1 MTLVGWSLFAG
12 LLLISM
18 VLTGTVLR
26 RLPLSSA
33 MIYLVLGWLLGP
45 DAANVLRPD
54 PVLNTGI
61 LERIAEIALLI
72 SLFSV
77 GLQLGVPL
85 RDIRWRLPLRLA
97 IVSMG
102 CMVALVTLVGMW
114 LLDLSLGAAVLLG
127 AILAPTDPV
136 LASAVHSDAGAHP
149 DRLGFSL
156 AGEGG
161 LNDGAAY
168 PFVML
173 GLGLLGLHEVG
184 PGFWRW
190 GAIDL
195 LWTALAGTAVGAIL
209 GAATGQL
216 VVYLRSRH
224 QEAVGLDVFLSLGLV
239 STAYGIAQI
248 SMASGFLAVFT
259 AGLALQRVREHPR
272 PQTHPLNVAASSVGH
287 SYDTLATHSHHA
299 SATMHK
305 AVQGFNEQIEKLAE
319 MALVL
324 MVGAML
330 AYAPPIAA
338 AWWFVPLMLL
348 VLRPLSVRLA
358 TGGEQLDKPQR
369 MMLSWFGIRG
379 IGSVF
384 YLLLALRQGVTG
396 PVASMLLSL
405 TLWTVATSIV
415 VHGLTAHP
423 LMRRYIA
430 RRRAN
435 SSGT

>member
-54 PVLNTGI
+54 PVLNSGI

-209 GAATGQL
+209 GAATGRL

-338 AWWFVPLMLL
+338 VWWFVPLMLL

-358 TGGEQLDKPQR
+358 TDGERLDGPQR

-384 YLLLALRQGVTG
+384 YLLLALRHGVTG

-430 RRRAN
+430 RRRTDP
-435 SSGT
+435 SMT